1 MPLTRGGLALAAG
14 GRRVHEWTSLSLV
27 RPVPPVPPSGYLE
40 AARVDSAVQVLQD
53 GLWWRA
59 VVQGLACADG
69 LPFVAEEPEEG
80 EAEEVAPTLVVQLLA
95 RPHAPPLRVRR
106 SALRPDWEYSASS
119 GWRLWAPQPAPRAA
133 PAAAGCPAAPRLL
146 SAAGGGGGAEGTAR
160 WSAYAR
166 GGTPA
171 SAPAWARGGMEVEA
185 RLGETWLG
193 GAWWAAQLLEA
204 APRGALLLFHHMA
217 ASDGAEERW
226 QEWAAW
232 GQVRPLPPSHPA
244 DFLAATRE
252 GEAVEV
258 WWEDAWWR
266 GALLAPPRRGVAS
279 VRLEALKHR
288 QLRSVE
294 TRCLRPGWQWG
305 AAGWSAPCIAPA
317 PPASLDLNAAP
328 APAEAAS
335 PGSAA
340 PHGGAGGGDEE
351 SDDEAEVIRLAQA
364 RAKAT
369 AGLLAAPPC
378 AAAT

>member
-1 MPLTRGGLALAAG
+1 M
-14 GRRVHEWTSLSLV
+14 HEWTTLSLV

-40 AARVDSAVQVLQD
+40 AACVDSAVQVFQD

-59 VVQGLACADG
+59 TVHSLACADG
-69 LPFVAEEPEEG
+69 LPFVAEVPEEG
-80 EAEEVAPTLVVQLLA
+80 EAAEVAPTLVVQLLA

-106 SALRPDWEYSASS
+106 SALRPDWEYSPAS
-119 GWRLWAPQPAPRAA
+119 GWRLWAPQPAPSAA
-133 PAAAGCPAAPRLL
+133 SAAAAAAAAAGWPATPRLW
-146 SAAGGGGGAEGTAR
+146 SVAGGGGGGAEGAGPR

-232 GQVRPLPPSHPA
+232 GQVRPPPPSPSA

-252 GEAVEV
+252 GEAIEV

-294 TRCLRPGWQWG
+294 ARRLRPGWEWG
-305 AAGWSAPCIAPA
+305 AGGRGWSAPCIAPA
-317 PPASLDLNAAP
+317 PHAAAPASLDLNAAP
-328 APAEAAS
+328 APAAAAS
-335 PGSAA
+335 PGTAA
-340 PHGGAGGGDEE
+340 PLGGGGGGDEE

-364 RAKAT
+364 KAK
-369 AGLLAAPPC
+369 AGLLTAPQC
-378 AAAT
+378 AAA